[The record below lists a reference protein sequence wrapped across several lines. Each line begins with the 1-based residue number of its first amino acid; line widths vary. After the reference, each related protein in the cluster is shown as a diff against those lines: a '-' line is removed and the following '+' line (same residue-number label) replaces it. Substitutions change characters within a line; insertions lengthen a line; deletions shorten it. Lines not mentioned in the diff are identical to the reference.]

1 MSTSLDE
8 KLERLRSHIREQGMK
23 NSRQREVISEVFFVS
38 PDHLRVEDI
47 LQRAREKD
55 PKISQATVY
64 RTMKFLMDCGLAEAR
79 HFEDGYTRYE
89 PSDTGDTHH
98 DHLICTRCGK
108 IIEFV
113 DDRIETLQ
121 TEVAALY
128 GFHVTSHK
136 MELYGECFDPDCAS
150 KMK

>member
-1 MSTSLDE
+1 MSIGLDA
-8 KLERLRSHIREQGMK
+8 KLERLRFYIQEQGMK
-23 NSRQREVISEVFFVS
+23 NSRQRETISEVFFVS
-38 PDHLRVEDI
+38 QEHMRVEDI

-55 PKISQATVY
+55 PKISLATVY

-89 PSDTGDTHH
+89 PSEAGGAHH

-108 IIEFV
+108 IVEFV
-113 DDRIETLQ
+113 DDRIEALQ
-121 TEVAALY
+121 GEVAARF

-150 KMK
+150 KVK

>member
-1 MSTSLDE
+1 VSTILKE
-8 KLERLRSHIREQGMK
+8 KLEQLRFHIQELGMK
-23 NSRQREVISEVFFVS
+23 NSRQREVISEVFFS
-38 PDHLRVEDI
+38 SQEHMRVEDI
-47 LQRAREKD
+47 MQRAREKD

-64 RTMKFLMDCGLAEAR
+64 RTMKFLLDCGLAEAR

-89 PSDTGDTHH
+89 PSDAGDAHH

-108 IIEFV
+108 IVEFV
-113 DDRIETLQ
+113 DDRIEALQ
-121 TEVAALY
+121 EEVAARY